1 MRQPGIRKIKTVSA
15 LKKKFLVC
23 LKSVHSLTPY
33 FSERHKGIL
42 KKEVKFIYL
51 FSKCK
56 RKFKKGVFEN
66 EKIIMVYIDRT
77 GGRIY
82 GSNSSSTNYG
92 SSFR

>member
-1 MRQPGIRKIKTVSA
+1 MSEREFVYQMRPKKPCKTRV
-15 LKKKFLVC
+15 LE
-23 LKSVHSLTPY
+23 